1 MAAGSEGQ
9 RLLRAGL
16 IVDRLCSGW
25 NGHAVAMTCIVVMRR
40 SFTLIRRDLIAIPFE
55 MAGRAL
61 SHSTALHRLG
71 RMHGGSRPQDEN
83 KHQGAHQ
90 GKKTAHQ
97 RPP

>member
-16 IVDRLCSGW
+16 ILDRLCSGR

-40 SFTLIRRDLIAIPFE
+40 SLTLIRRNLITISFE

-61 SHSTALHRLG
+61 CHRSAIDRLG

-83 KHQGAHQ
+83 KHQSAHQ
-90 GKKTAHQ
+90 GKKTAHY